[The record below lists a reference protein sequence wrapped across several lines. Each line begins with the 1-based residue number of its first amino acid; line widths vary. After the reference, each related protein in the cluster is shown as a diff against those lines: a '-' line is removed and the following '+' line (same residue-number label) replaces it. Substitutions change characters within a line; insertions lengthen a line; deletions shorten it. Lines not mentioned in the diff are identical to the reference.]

1 MSWNYR
7 VIKKIIGSEES
18 FQIHEV
24 YYNDD
29 GTIKAWTEN
38 SIIPT
43 GETLEELKKDFLMQ
57 LRGLDEPILD
67 YDELEKSVKG
77 SSR

>member
-7 VIKKIIGSEES
+7 VIKRVIGGEES
-18 FQIHEV
+18 FQVHEV

-43 GETLEELKKDFLMQ
+43 GETTEELKKDFLMQ
-57 LRGLDEPILD
+57 LRAFDEPIID
-67 YDELEKSVKG
+67 YDQLTRRASEK
-77 SSR
+77 R